1 MTGDG
6 HLSGAAKD
14 GTATRESARNI
25 RVRAGPEIRRLPM
38 CAARNAC
45 RCILQREGAT
55 LRGPRSSAAGGCRRR
70 DPQRPP
76 SSTSRTRGTRSTRG
90 QAAARSAAPLTDE
103 TNEDVRAFPSK
114 YASYLERNDSDD
126 PSGRRY
132 SRTNIPSAPS
142 GSANIAINA
151 PSGCVSGN
159 TPKRIRSPEL
169 PFGGL
174 EFRNLPF
181 FSPRIPPSLP
191 PLSVYVGNS

>member
-6 HLSGAAKD
+6 HLSGAAND

-25 RVRAGPEIRRLPM
+25 RVRAGPEIRRLSM

-103 TNEDVRAFPSK
+103 TNEDVRDEVESAITSDRVDE
-114 YASYLERNDSDD
+114 YRHRQIQRN
-126 PSGRRY
+126 
-132 SRTNIPSAPS
+132 A
-142 GSANIAINA
+142 SANTRDHAGV
-151 PSGCVSGN
+151 PQ
-159 TPKRIRSPEL
+159 P
-169 PFGGL
+169 
-174 EFRNLPF
+174 
-181 FSPRIPPSLP
+181 SPRSTPPISKGTIPMTRLGDDILGRTIPTLRLGQQISLSMP
-191 PLSVYVGNS
+191 RPDVSPIIHRSV